1 MKIIEFFGISGSG
14 KTSIKNSLI
23 KKIKNKS
30 KSCYDYREIL
40 TKFLPLE
47 EKNLSKKL
55 ILKLYLNLKSNKKN
69 I

>member
-47 EKNLSKKL
+47 EK
-55 ILKLYLNLKSNKKN
+55 IFLKIDTKIISQSEIK
-69 I
+69 